1 MKNLTLEEA
10 LVALVST
17 LRGNYREI
25 NCELSFGTFC
35 DELEDTIRVTIY
47 CIVQECLTNASR
59 HSRAKQA
66 QVQVCCTHG
75 SRASH
80 PGGDRL

>member
-10 LVALVST
+10 LVELVST

-25 NCELSFGTFC
+25 NCALSFGMFC
-35 DELEDTIRVTIY
+35 DELNDTIRVTIY
-47 CIVQECLTNASR
+47 CVVQECLTNASR
-59 HSRAKQA
+59 HWRAKPA
-66 QVQVCCTHG
+66 QVLVCRTHG